1 MGTAAAKGDI
11 LAFIDA
17 DCVAAPGWL
26 AAIEQRFAAAPDVPV
41 LGGDVRILQINPGR
55 LTWLEAYE
63 SVFAFRMKKYIQEKG
78 FTGGGNLAIRAPVFK
93 AVGNFLGINIAE
105 DTEWG
110 QRATSMGYRV
120 RYEPQMIVYHP
131 ARRNF
136 AELANKWDRHIAHD
150 FAEIKS
156 KSLWWPRWMLR
167 AAAVTVSPVA
177 EFGRILVSDRL
188 SGLQARMLAFGG
200 VTRIRLYRGRKMVEL
215 ALGSQGSQAA
225 HRWNRS

>member
-1 MGTAAAKGDI
+1 MFQPIPGPGPARNMGTAAAKGDI

-26 AAIEQRFAAAPDVPV
+26 AAMEQRFAAAPEVPV

-110 QRATSMGYRV
+110 QRATVNGLSR
-120 RYEPQMIVYHP
+120 P
-131 ARRNF
+131 
-136 AELANKWDRHIAHD
+136 
-150 FAEIKS
+150 
-156 KSLWWPRWMLR
+156 LR
-167 AAAVTVSPVA
+167 ATN
-177 EFGRILVSDRL
+177 DRL
-188 SGLQARMLAFGG
+188 SSG
-200 VTRIRLYRGRKMVEL
+200 
-215 ALGSQGSQAA
+215 AA
-225 HRWNRS
+225 KFCRAGQ

>member
-1 MGTAAAKGDI
+1 
-11 LAFIDA
+11 
-17 DCVAAPGWL
+17 
-26 AAIEQRFAAAPDVPV
+26 
-41 LGGDVRILQINPGR
+41 
-55 LTWLEAYE
+55 
-63 SVFAFRMKKYIQEKG
+63 
-78 FTGGGNLAIRAPVFK
+78 
-93 AVGNFLGINIAE
+93 
-105 DTEWG
+105 
-110 QRATSMGYRV
+110 
-120 RYEPQMIVYHP
+120 MIVYHP

-167 AAAVTVSPVA
+167 AVAVTVSPVA